1 MEFDKGYQHQVI
13 QLQILDQRHRSWRS
27 CSEFLVKLAFQT
39 GQLKCLVECRHSVIP
54 LHCVGLVW
62 SSFHLQPSSMEEGSC
77 ECKGHYQPRLLP
89 SFAVKL
95 QGTEEIRYPQQFPR
109 FQ

>member
-1 MEFDKGYQHQVI
+1 MEFGKVYQHQGI

-27 CSEFLVKLAFQT
+27 CSEFLVKSAFQT
-39 GQLKCLVECRHSVIP
+39 EQLRCLVECRHSVIP

-62 SSFHLQPSSMEEGSC
+62 SSFHPQPSSMEEGSC
-77 ECKGHYQPRLLP
+77 ECKARYQRQLPP

-95 QGTEEIRYPQQFPR
+95 QGTEGIQYPQQFPR